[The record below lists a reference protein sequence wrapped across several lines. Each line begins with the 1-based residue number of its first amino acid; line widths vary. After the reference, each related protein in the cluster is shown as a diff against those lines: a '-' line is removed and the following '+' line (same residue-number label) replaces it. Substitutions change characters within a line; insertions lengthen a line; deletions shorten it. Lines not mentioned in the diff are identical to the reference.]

1 MTSEPL
7 DVHGRNAERGAA
19 TVVGIHTPGE
29 RARCAQPDPRFGPTA
44 EFQPELT
51 AASRRPIPPRA
62 AFYVLASI
70 VVSFLAAS
78 SAPTPLYATYQAEW
92 GFTPVTTTVVFGV
105 YAVAVLSGLLV
116 LGKLSDH
123 VGRRPILITA
133 IAAQAAVMLM
143 FSSAG
148 GVDTLLF
155 ARVVQGLST
164 GAALGAVGAA
174 MMDINRP
181 RGTVANAFAPG
192 LGTATGALVSG
203 LVVQYLPA
211 PTHLIYLAL
220 LVVFAAQAI
229 AIALIDET
237 VSRRPG
243 ALATLIPEIRLPRS
257 VRSAVTA
264 AAPVIFA
271 VWALAGFYG
280 SLGPAVVRT
289 LVGSTSAVY
298 GGLGLFVLAGIAALS
313 VLALRDA
320 KATAVMYTGIA
331 ALILGVALTLLSIR
345 SGLPALFFVGTAVA
359 GVGFGSGFQG
369 GIRTVMPLTKAHESS
384 GVLSLLFVVSYLG
397 MGVPSVIAGLLVV
410 HGGGLITTS
419 EEYGGA
425 VIALAVLALG
435 ALFLS
440 NKRAAPRSDVRVQ

>member
-1 MTSEPL
+1 MHAME
-7 DVHGRNAERGAA
+7 
-19 TVVGIHTPGE
+19 
-29 RARCAQPDPRFGPTA
+29 QPHR
-44 EFQPELT
+44 T
-51 AASRRPIPPRA
+51 AASGRPIPPRA

-92 GFTPVTTTVVFGV
+92 GFTPITTTVVFGV

-116 LGKLSDH
+116 LGKLSDY
-123 VGRRPILITA
+123 VGRRPVLVTA
-133 IAAQAAVMLM
+133 IAAQAAAMLM
-143 FSSAG
+143 FASAG

-155 ARVVQGLST
+155 ARIVQGLST

-192 LGTATGALVSG
+192 VGTATGALVSG

-211 PTHLIYLAL
+211 PTHLIYLGL
-220 LVVFAAQAI
+220 LVVFAAQTI
-229 AIALIDET
+229 ALTLIDET

-243 ALATLIPEIRLPRS
+243 ALATLVPEIRLPQS
-257 VRSAVTA
+257 VRSAISS

-298 GGLGLFVLAGIAALS
+298 GGLGLFVLAGIAALT
-313 VLALRDA
+313 VLAQRNA
-320 KATAVMYTGIA
+320 KATTGMYAGVA
-331 ALILGVALTLLSIR
+331 ALVLGVALTLLSIW

-359 GVGFGSGFQG
+359 GIGFGSGFQG
-369 GIRTVMPLTKAHESS
+369 GIRTVMALTKAHESS
-384 GVLSLLFVVSYLG
+384 GVLSLLFIVSYLG
-397 MGVPSVIAGLLVV
+397 MGVPSVIAGFLVV
-410 HGGGLITTS
+410 HGGGLIATS
-419 EEYGGA
+419 EEYGGV
-425 VIALAVLALG
+425 VIALALLALG
-435 ALFLS
+435 AQLRSRQRHSTAVTAASGTQTANTQPAPMRVLPTGGAEMLLS
-440 NKRAAPRSDVRVQ
+440 DRSGERRRDH